1 MTESVV
7 EEITERFAKAKK
19 PIIIVDACAG
29 RFGMA
34 GEVRK
39 LVEKCQI
46 RFFESKWEPHRL
58 QEESSVLTVYSPESV
73 FLSFVV

>member
-1 MTESVV
+1 VTEYVV

-46 RFFESKWEPHRL
+46 RFFESEWAPTNSGTMN
-58 QEESSVLTVYSPESV
+58 QC
-73 FLSFVV
+73 